1 LLRNSSRLKSSH
13 TAVMHEYVIYGR
25 RKPTEKYPE
34 EECPVYRMR
43 LFAPDSVIARS
54 RFWYY
59 LSLLKKVKK
68 ANGEIVSVHEIYEKN
83 ANYVKNFGFW
93 IRYDSRSGTHNMYKE
108 YRDVSLVGAV
118 KKMYADLA
126 SRHRARRSSIQ
137 IIRTA
142 VVAAKDTRRASTQQF
157 HDPHLKFKLL
167 HRVPR
172 ASSKTYRKT
181 FTAQRPNT
189 FF

>member
-1 LLRNSSRLKSSH
+1 
-13 TAVMHEYVIYGR
+13 MHEYVIYGR
-25 RKPTEKYPE
+25 RKPTDKFPE
-34 EECPVYRMR
+34 SECPVYRMR
-43 LFAPDSVIARS
+43 LFAPDAVIARS

-68 ANGEIVSVHEIYEKN
+68 ANGEIVSVHELFERN
-83 ANYVKNFGFW
+83 PNHVKNFGFW

-108 YRDVSLVGAV
+108 YREVTLTGAV

-142 VVAAKDTRRASTQQF
+142 VVAAKDAKRPSTQQF
-157 HDPHLKFKLL
+157 HDAHIQFKLL

-172 ASSKTYRKT
+172 ASSKLYRST
-181 FTAQRPNT
+181 FKAQRPST

>member
-1 LLRNSSRLKSSH
+1 
-13 TAVMHEYVIYGR
+13 MQEYVIFGR

-34 EECPVYRMR
+34 DQCPVYRMR
-43 LFAPDSVIARS
+43 LFAPDSVVARS

-68 ANGEIVSVHEIYEKN
+68 ANGEIVSIHQVFEKN

-108 YRDVSLVGAV
+108 YRDITLVGAV

-142 VVAAKDTRRASTQQF
+142 QVKAADCKRPAVQQF
-157 HDPHLKFKLL
+157 HNSAIKFRLL

-172 ASSKTYRKT
+172 ASDKQYRSVFK
-181 FTAQRPNT
+181 AARPST

>member
-1 LLRNSSRLKSSH
+1 MLTLLVLPLSYLLS
-13 TAVMHEYVIYGR
+13 AMHEYVIYGR

-34 EECPVYRMR
+34 EECPIYRMR

-68 ANGEIVSVHEIYEKN
+68 ANGEIVSVHEIFEKN
-83 ANYVKNFGFW
+83 ANHVKNFGFW

-157 HDPHLKFKLL
+157 HDNALQFKLL

-172 ASSKTYRKT
+172 ASSKTFRKT
-181 FTAQRPNT
+181 FAAQRPNT

>member
-1 LLRNSSRLKSSH
+1 MLWLLLLLLQ
-13 TAVMHEYVIYGR
+13 MHEYVIYGR
-25 RKPTEKYPE
+25 RKPTEKFPE
-34 EECPVYRMR
+34 DACPVYRMR
-43 LFAPDSVIARS
+43 LFAPDVVIARS

-68 ANGEIVSVHEIYEKN
+68 ANGEIVAVHEIFEKN
-83 ANYVKNFGFW
+83 PNHVKNFGFW

-108 YRDVSLVGAV
+108 YRDVTLTGAV
-118 KKMYADLA
+118 RKMYADLA

-137 IIRTA
+137 IIKTA
-142 VVAAKDTRRASTQQF
+142 VVKASDAKRASTQQF
-157 HDPHLKFKLL
+157 HDSQIKFKLL

-172 ASSKTYRKT
+172 ASNKQHRST
-181 FTAQRPNT
+181 FKAQRPST